1 MIRTAR
7 FVRTGLATAT
17 VAGALV
23 WAVAP
28 APQAAETTAY
38 QQLNLFGNVFE
49 LVRARYAEPID
60 EQKLIYSAIN
70 GMLAALDPHSAFMA
84 AAEYR
89 DMQERTSGEFGG
101 LGLEVRMEEGL
112 VRVSRPMEDSPA
124 LRAGVKQND
133 LITHIDGAPVM
144 GLTLNEAVEKMR
156 GRVNTPIDLTIARD
170 GVAAPMVVRVMRD
183 IIRQPSV
190 RYRVEGNAAYILI
203 TSFSEQTESGVRRA
217 MTELRA
223 TLGDKFEGVILDVRN
238 NPGGLLEQ
246 SVAVVD
252 AFLERGEVVSTRGRE
267 TGNVQRYTAR
277 RGDLAEGKPII
288 VLTNNGSASASEIVA
303 GALQDHKR
311 AIILGTTTFGKGS
324 VQTIM
329 PMGDQG
335 AMRLTTSRYYT
346 PSGRSIQGTGVV
358 PDVVVEQARIQPLRA
373 ADGTATTATAAPP
386 PAAGPGAT
394 TPPDYQLARAI
405 DLLHSLSVYQK
416 PAAVN

>member
-1 MIRTAR
+1 MIRTSV
-7 FVRTGLATAT
+7 VRAGLA
-17 VAGALV
+17 AGLACMLSS
-23 WAVAP
+23 AVP
-28 APQAAETTAY
+28 VQAAETTAY

-49 LVRARYAEPID
+49 LVRARYAEPVD
-60 EQKLIYSAIN
+60 EQRLIYSAIN

-84 AAEYR
+84 AQEYR
-89 DMQERTSGEFGG
+89 DMQQRTSGEFGG

-112 VRVSRPMEDSPA
+112 VRVSRPMEDLPA
-124 LRAGVKQND
+124 LRAGVKAND
-133 LITHIDGAPVM
+133 LITHLDGSPVL

-156 GRVNTPIDLTIARD
+156 GRVNTPIDLTIQRE
-170 GVAAPMVVRVMRD
+170 GVAQPVVVRVIRD

-190 RYRVEGNAAYILI
+190 SYRLEGNAAYIRI
-203 TSFSEQTESGVRRA
+203 SSFSEQTESGVRRA
-217 MTELRA
+217 MTELRDQ
-223 TLGDKFEGVILDVRN
+223 LGDKFEGVILDVRN

-267 TGNVQRYTAR
+267 QGNVQRYTAR
-277 RGDLAEGKPII
+277 RGDLAEGRPII

-311 AIILGTTTFGKGS
+311 AIVLGTTTFGKGS

-346 PSGRSIQGTGVV
+346 PSGKSIQGTGVV
-358 PDVVVEQARIQPLRA
+358 PDVVVEQARIQPLR
-373 ADGTATTATAAPP
+373 TATGAAPTAAPP

-405 DLLHSLSVYQK
+405 DLLHSLAVYQK
-416 PAAVN
+416 APVVN

>member
-1 MIRTAR
+1 MIRSA
-7 FVRTGLATAT
+7 FVASVASAMLWAAVPAT
-17 VAGALV
+17 V
-23 WAVAP
+23 
-28 APQAAETTAY
+28 QAAEPTAY

-49 LVRARYAEPID
+49 LVRARYVGPVD

-84 AAEYR
+84 ATEYK

-101 LGLEVRMEEGL
+101 LGLEVRMEDGL
-112 VRVSRPMEDSPA
+112 VRVSRPMEESPA
-124 LRAGVKQND
+124 LRAGVKAGD
-133 LITHIDGAPVM
+133 TITHLDGTPVL

-156 GRVNTPIDLTIARD
+156 GRVNTPIDLTITRD
-170 GVAAPMVVRVMRD
+170 GATAPIVVRVTRD

-190 RYRVEGNAAYILI
+190 RFRAEGNAVYILI

-217 MTELRA
+217 MSEVRA
-223 TLGDKFEGVILDVRN
+223 TLGDKFEGVILDLRN

-252 AFLERGEVVSTRGRE
+252 AFLERGEVVSTRGRDP
-267 TGNVQRYTAR
+267 GSVQRYTAR
-277 RGDLAEGKPII
+277 RGDLAEGRPII
-288 VLTNNGSASASEIVA
+288 VITNNGSASASEIVA

-335 AMRLTTSRYYT
+335 ALRLTTSRYYT
-346 PSGRSIQGTGVV
+346 PSGRSIQGTGVT
-358 PDVVVEQARIQPLRA
+358 PDVVVEQARIQPLSEANAKIA
-373 ADGTATTATAAPP
+373 AAAPP
-386 PAAGPGAT
+386 TAGRGAT
-394 TPPDYQLARAI
+394 TPPDYQLARAV
-405 DLLHSLSVYQK
+405 DLLHTLSIYQK
-416 PAAVN
+416 SPITN

>member
-1 MIRTAR
+1 MIRTA
-7 FVRTGLATAT
+7 FVASVASAMLLSATA
-17 VAGALV
+17 VNV
-23 WAVAP
+23 
-28 APQAAETTAY
+28 QAAETTAY

-49 LVRARYAEPID
+49 LVRARYAGQVD
-60 EQKLIYSAIN
+60 EQKLVYSAIN

-84 AAEYR
+84 AAEYK

-101 LGLEVRMEEGL
+101 LGLEVRMEDGL
-112 VRVSRPMEDSPA
+112 VKVSRPMEDSPA
-124 LRAGVKQND
+124 LRAGVKAGD
-133 LITHIDGAPVM
+133 TITAIDGTPVLGM
-144 GLTLNEAVEKMR
+144 TLNEAVDKMR
-156 GRVNTPIDLTIARD
+156 GRVNTPIDLTITRE
-170 GVAAPMVVRVMRD
+170 GVTDPLVVRVTRD
-183 IIRQPSV
+183 IIRQASV
-190 RYRVEGNAAYILI
+190 RFRAEGNAVYILI

-217 MTELRA
+217 MSEVRA
-223 TLGDKFEGVILDVRN
+223 QLGDKFEGVILDLRN

-252 AFLERGEVVSTRGRE
+252 AFLERGEVVSTRGRDP
-267 TGNVQRYTAR
+267 GNVQRYTAR

-303 GALQDHKR
+303 GALQDQKR

-346 PSGRSIQGTGVV
+346 PSGRSIQGTGVT
-358 PDVVVEQARIQPLRA
+358 PDVIVEQARIQPLNEQVA
-373 ADGTATTATAAPP
+373 AGAP

-394 TPPDYQLARAI
+394 TPPDYQLARAV

-416 PAAVN
+416 SPITN

>member
-1 MIRTAR
+1 MNSIAS
-7 FVRTGLATAT
+7 VIRTGLAAA
-17 VAGALV
+17 VVGGALL
-23 WAVAP
+23 WAAP
-28 APQAAETTAY
+28 LTSAQAQNAAY

-49 LVRARYAEPID
+49 LVRARYVEPVD
-60 EQKLIYSAIN
+60 EQQLIYSSIN

-84 AAEYR
+84 AREYR

-124 LRAGVKQND
+124 LRAGVRQGD
-133 LITHIDGAPVM
+133 LITHLDGQPVL

-156 GRVNTPIDLTIARD
+156 GRVNTPIDLTIQRD
-170 GVAAPMVVRVMRD
+170 GVANPVVVRVIRD
-183 IIRQPSV
+183 VIRQPSV
-190 RYRVEGNAAYILI
+190 TFRAEGNAAYIRI

-223 TLGDKFEGVILDVRN
+223 QLGDKFEGVILDVRN

-267 TGNVQRYTAR
+267 AGQVQRYTAR

-311 AIILGTTTFGKGS
+311 AIVLGTTTFGKGS

-346 PSGRSIQGTGVV
+346 PSGKSIQGTGVV
-358 PDVVVEQARIQPLRA
+358 PDVVVEQARIQPLRT
-373 ADGTATTATAAPP
+373 ADGAPAAAPP
-386 PAAGPGAT
+386 ATGPGAT
-394 TPPDYQLARAI
+394 TPPDYQLARAV
-405 DLLHSLSVYQK
+405 DLLHSLAVYQK
-416 PAAVN
+416 APAVN

>member
-1 MIRTAR
+1 
-7 FVRTGLATAT
+7 
-17 VAGALV
+17 
-23 WAVAP
+23 
-28 APQAAETTAY
+28 
-38 QQLNLFGNVFE
+38 
-49 LVRARYAEPID
+49 
-60 EQKLIYSAIN
+60 
-70 GMLAALDPHSAFMA
+70 MLAALDPHSAFMA
-84 AAEYR
+84 AREYR

-124 LRAGVKQND
+124 LRAGVRQGD
-133 LITHIDGAPVM
+133 LITHLDGQPVL

-156 GRVNTPIDLTIARD
+156 GRVNTPIDLTIQRD
-170 GVAAPMVVRVMRD
+170 GVANPVVVRVIRD
-183 IIRQPSV
+183 VIRQPSV
-190 RYRVEGNAAYILI
+190 TFRAEGNAAYIRI

-223 TLGDKFEGVILDVRN
+223 QLGDKFEGVILDVRN

-267 TGNVQRYTAR
+267 AGQVQRYTAR

-311 AIILGTTTFGKGS
+311 AIVLGTTTFGKGS

-346 PSGRSIQGTGVV
+346 PSGKSIQGTGVV
-358 PDVVVEQARIQPLRA
+358 PDVVVEQARIQPLRT
-373 ADGTATTATAAPP
+373 ADGAPAAAPP
-386 PAAGPGAT
+386 ATGPGAT
-394 TPPDYQLARAI
+394 TPPDYQLARAV
-405 DLLHSLSVYQK
+405 DLLHSLAVYQK
-416 PAAVN
+416 APAVN